1 MRSFALGI
9 LLCIGAGSSAFSA
22 EDAAVVAAPA
32 KIIRDCPTCPE
43 MVVVP
48 AGQFTM
54 GTPGGSEEIDTESG
68 EFFQLPVKIEK
79 AFALGKTE
87 VTTAQYAEFIRESGY
102 KPEPGCRLW
111 NDRWVVDAKS
121 DWRGD
126 GVRKSPKPDFPV
138 TCVSWGD
145 AKAYAAWLGKKT
157 GKSYRLP
164 SESEWEYAARAGST
178 APRYFGVNSF
188 EGVSI
193 SLACDNG
200 NVYDVTSQASYP
212 FPWPYARCKDNATD
226 LAAVGSYKPNAF
238 GLHDV
243 IGNVAEW
250 VEDCYTA
257 SYWGRPPNQ
266 KAWIWQGGC
275 ETRGLRG
282 GSWTS
287 RPADARS
294 AKRQSADAKT
304 RTTYIGFRLAREI
317 AEGEAK

>member
-1 MRSFALGI
+1 MKSFTFG
-9 LLCIGAGSSAFSA
+9 LLLSICASGVVVAA
-22 EDAAVVAAPA
+22 EDAPVASASA

-48 AGQFTM
+48 AGKFVM
-54 GTPGGSEEIDTESG
+54 GTPGGSEEVEESTG
-68 EFFQLPVKIEK
+68 ESFQLPVNIEK

-87 VTTAQYAEFIRESGY
+87 ITTAQYADFVREAAY
-102 KPEPGCRLW
+102 KPDPGCRLW
-111 NDRWVVDAKS
+111 NDRWLNDPKS

-126 GVRKSPKPDFPV
+126 GLRKAPKPNFPV
-138 TCVSWGD
+138 TCVSWVD
-145 AKAYAAWLGKKT
+145 AKAYAAWLSKKT
-157 GKSYRLP
+157 GKTYRLP
-164 SESEWEYAARAGST
+164 SESEWEYAVRGGTTS
-178 APRYFGVNSF
+178 PRYFGFNSF

-200 NVYDVTSQASYP
+200 NVYDVTAQSAYP
-212 FPWPYARCKDNATD
+212 FPYPYARCKDNFAD
-226 LAAVGSYKPNAF
+226 LAPVGSFKANPF
-238 GLHDV
+238 GLHDM

-266 KAWIWQGGC
+266 KAWVWQGGC

-282 GSWTS
+282 GAWTS
-287 RPADARS
+287 RPSEARS
-294 AKRQSADAKT
+294 AQRQNAAAST
-304 RTTYIGFRLAREI
+304 RTTYIGFRVARDV